1 VIRGRGIKLPVSQC
15 HALVMSNTADHAL
28 VEQLVETPVKLYG
41 VPPPFL
47 YSDRLLVGARELGRP
62 LSVDEM
68 SLTNDA
74 SPVRT
79 TMGCRVPSS
88 VTRVFCVVHQHARVF
103 MSVLSKKGPR
113 RRNGRPLPHPHT
125 SQWMRKKRMLLIQ
138 MDTGGTGI
146 GDAMQAKSL
155 RAKH

>member
-1 VIRGRGIKLPVSQC
+1 MVIRGRGIKLPVSQC

-62 LSVDEM
+62 LSVDEL

-74 SPVRT
+74 SPVRM
-79 TMGCRVPSS
+79 TMGCRVPVQLPESFMLFINMQGFH
-88 VTRVFCVVHQHARVF
+88 VRVVKEGAEAAKWAPSPPPSH
-103 MSVLSKKGPR
+103 KP
-113 RRNGRPLPHPHT
+113 
-125 SQWMRKKRMLLIQ
+125 
-138 MDTGGTGI
+138 MDEEE
-146 GDAMQAKSL
+146 
-155 RAKH
+155 